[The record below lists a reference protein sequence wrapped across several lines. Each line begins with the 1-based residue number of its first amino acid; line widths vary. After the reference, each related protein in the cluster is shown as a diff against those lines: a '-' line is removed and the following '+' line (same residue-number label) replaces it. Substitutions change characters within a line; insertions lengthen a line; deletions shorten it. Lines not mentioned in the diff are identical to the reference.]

1 MMSRTLLIAS
11 QLTLIV
17 LAFGCGGSQ
26 VQPPTDPAEIPKWAM
41 APPAACGV
49 GISKHRG
56 NLGMAQ
62 QTAVARG
69 RDALARQLKT
79 KVEGMI
85 KDYQEAGETD
95 AKDFTE
101 ELTTQVSRQIVDSTL
116 VGTATKMAHLSQ
128 DPQQQYYA
136 LVCLDPE
143 SFSNAFDRMNELN
156 AKQRRAL
163 KQRAKQEF
171 QDLDRQLERM
181 KNQ

>member
-1 MMSRTLLIAS
+1 MLARAILVSSHIMFASLL
-11 QLTLIV
+11 
-17 LAFGCGGSQ
+17 FGCGGTQ
-26 VQPPTDPAEIPKWAM
+26 VQPPTDPGEIPKWALT
-41 APPAACGV
+41 PPAACGV
-49 GISKHRG
+49 GIAKHRG

-69 RDALARQLKT
+69 RDALARQLRT
-79 KVEGMI
+79 KIEGMI

-116 VGTATKMAHLSQ
+116 VGTATKMAHLSE

-156 AKQRRAL
+156 AKQRKAL
-163 KQRAKQEF
+163 KQRANQEF

-181 KNQ
+181 RNQ

>member
-1 MMSRTLLIAS
+1 MFSRTVLIAS
-11 QLTLIV
+11 QLALMSLT
-17 LAFGCGGSQ
+17 FGCGGSQ
-26 VQPPTDPAEIPKWAM
+26 VQPPTDPAEIPKWALT
-41 APPAACGV
+41 PPSACGV

-143 SFSNAFDRMNELN
+143 SFSNAFERMNELN

-171 QDLDRQLERM
+171 KDLDRQLERM
-181 KNQ
+181 RNQ